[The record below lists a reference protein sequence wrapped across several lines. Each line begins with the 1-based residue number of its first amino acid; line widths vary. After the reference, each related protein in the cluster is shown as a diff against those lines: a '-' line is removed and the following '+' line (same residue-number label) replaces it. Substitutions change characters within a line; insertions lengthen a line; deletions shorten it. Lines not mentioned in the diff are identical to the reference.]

1 MKLNRWIRDIYGN
14 DGSRG
19 NSLTHTK
26 MSGGK
31 YFIPEDKYDE
41 FQKMYSHDFDIGIR
55 TMTLSEIKSDHAF
68 KMFFDIDMLETC
80 EISNEYILR
89 ICKILQDI
97 IKKYFRSSEDL
108 TYVISTTQTKKVI
121 KKNMEGVEIEYVKN
135 GIHVNFP
142 YLFVSTQM
150 ALQMRY
156 SVILELE
163 IRLGKRKIEI
173 NPWSDVIDCAP
184 YSNGLKMCGSVKVVK
199 CQECNG
205 KGQINQN
212 KEDLK
217 EIKLYR
223 RKYFK
228 NEDDGHD
235 YSNLF
240 DLSPSECRDEKLS
253 SLIREYNENTE
264 CNICEGTKRVLEERY
279 YMPEYV
285 INTEGD
291 ISESQTRLLKNSTL
305 DSIKLTSIRCKSTE
319 LCTENY
325 IKPDHIAIAPVNNR
339 VEMSELSKRIQRMPH
354 GSFSSEL
361 LESDLFKDDVIGLI
375 SWKGDH
381 LEDTES
387 INELQTVI
395 RSMDPNYRDL
405 TVKSVVEVVSV
416 STTKTSSFVNNSKLT
431 KNVINS
437 YNIRVIGDGSNYCMN
452 KQDNHTTCTCYFS
465 VTPKG
470 VKQKCFS
477 RKEIEYVHGLCS
489 KYSSEPRTIEIELR
503 EKLFPGVREVIYTT
517 KDIERMA
524 KSNSSHR
531 VSKKQKGSEW
541 TNCIV

>member
-1 MKLNRWIRDIYGN
+1 
-14 DGSRG
+14 
-19 NSLTHTK
+19 

-80 EISNEYILR
+80 ELSSEYILR

-142 YLFVSTQM
+142 YLFVNTQM

-163 IRLGKRKIEI
+163 IKLGKRKIQI

-212 KEDLK
+212 IEELI
-217 EIKLYR
+217 EIKKYR
-223 RKYFK
+223 KKHFKKEEDKY
-228 NEDDGHD
+228 D
-235 YSNLF
+235 YSNLL

-253 SLIREYNENTE
+253 SLIRNYNENTE

-285 INTEGD
+285 INTEGE
-291 ISESQTRLLKNSTL
+291 ISESQTNLVKNSTL
-305 DSIKLTSIRCKSTE
+305 DSVKLTSIRCKSTE
-319 LCTENY
+319 ICTGNY
-325 IKPDHIAIAPVNNR
+325 IKPGNIAIAPVNNR
-339 VEMSELSKRIQRMPH
+339 VEMSELSKRIQRLPP

-361 LESDLFKDDVIGLI
+361 LESDLFKDDVLGLI

-381 LEDTES
+381 FEDTDS
-387 INELQTVI
+387 INELQSVI
-395 RSMDPNYRDL
+395 RSIDPNYRDL

-416 STTKTSSFVNNSKLT
+416 STKKTSSFVNNSKVT

-437 YNIRVIGDGSNYCMN
+437 YNIRVIGDGSNYCKN
-452 KQDNHTTCTCYFS
+452 KQDNHTSCTCYFS

-477 RKEIEYVHGLCS
+477 RKEIEYAHGLCS
-489 KYSSEPRTIEIELR
+489 KYSSVPKDIGIELR
-503 EKLFPGVREVIYTT
+503 EKLFPGVCGLVYNT
-517 KDIERMA
+517 KEIEKMA
-524 KSNSSHR
+524 MDQGSSRHR
-531 VSKKQKGSEW
+531 KKKKGLEW
-541 TNCIV
+541 ENCMV

>member
-1 MKLNRWIRDIYGN
+1 MKLNRWIREIYGN

-19 NSLTHTK
+19 ISLTHTK

-31 YFIPEDKYDE
+31 YFIPEDKYEE
-41 FQKMYSHDFDIGIR
+41 FQKVYSEDFDIGIR

-80 EISNEYILR
+80 KISNEYMLR
-89 ICKILQDI
+89 ICKVLQDI
-97 IKKYFRSSEDL
+97 LKKYFRSSEDL
-108 TYVISTTQTKKVI
+108 TYVISTTQTKNVI
-121 KKNMEGVEIEYVKN
+121 KKNREGIKTEYVKN

-142 YLFVSTQM
+142 YLFVNTQM

-163 IRLGKRKIEI
+163 IRLGKRKIGI

-199 CQECNG
+199 CEECNG

-223 RKYFK
+223 KKYFK
-228 NEDDGHD
+228 NEDDGYD

-240 DLSPSECRDEKLS
+240 DLSPNECRDEKLS

-264 CNICEGTKRVLEERY
+264 CNMCEGTKRVLEERY

-285 INTEGD
+285 INTDGD
-291 ISESQTRLLKNSTL
+291 ISESETNLVKNSIL
-305 DSIKLTSIRCKSTE
+305 ESVKITSIRCKSTE

-325 IKPDHIAIAPVNNR
+325 IKPDQIAIAPINNR
-339 VEMSELSKRIQRMPH
+339 VEMSELNKRIQRLPP

-361 LESDLFKDDVIGLI
+361 LESDLFKDDVLGLI

-381 LEDTES
+381 FEDTDS
-387 INELQTVI
+387 INELQEVI
-395 RSMDPNYRDL
+395 RSMNNNYKDL
-405 TVKSVVEVVSV
+405 TIKSVVEVTSV
-416 STTKTSSFVNNSKLT
+416 VTQKTKSLVNNNKVS

-465 VTPKG
+465 VTPRG
-470 VKQKCFS
+470 IKQKCFS
-477 RKEIEYVHGLCS
+477 RKEIEYMNGLCS
-489 KYSSEPRTIEIELR
+489 KYSSGPKAIGLELR
-503 EKLFPGVREVIYTT
+503 EKLFPGVCGLVYNT
-517 KDIERMA
+517 KEIEKMA
-524 KSNSSHR
+524 MDQGSSRHR
-531 VSKKQKGSEW
+531 KKKKGLEW
-541 TNCIV
+541 ENCMV